1 MNEKINMK
9 QALVNALIQSE
20 INRGRTN
27 ISKQTIA
34 HFGLFANKLIHP
46 KK

>member
-20 INRGRTN
+20 INRGRIN

-34 HFGLFANKLIHP
+34 NFGLFVNKLMHL
-46 KK
+46 KQ